1 MKKNIGS
8 LLGWYAAGFILGIIG
23 ANLLFKETGCSSG
36 LLAIYG
42 TAAQKELV
50 NAEVLF
56 KYLLFQRGAYFLFML
71 LIGLTYIGSF
81 TVILS
86 LLWFGFLGGNLLTLF
101 VLEYGLKGLGIGVI
115 CSMPQIIFYLPGWLL
130 LF

>member
-56 KYLLFQRGAYFLFML
+56 KYLLFQRGAYFLVMW
-71 LIGLTYIGSF
+71 
-81 TVILS
+81 V
-86 LLWFGFLGGNLLTLF
+86 FGRT
-101 VLEYGLKGLGIGVI
+101 
-115 CSMPQIIFYLPGWLL
+115 
-130 LF
+130 